1 MITTFTVAGM
11 TCGGCVRG
19 VTNAIRRI
27 DENAVVDVDLPG
39 KTVSVNS
46 SVEAELLMRAIET
59 AGFKVSR

>member
-1 MITTFTVAGM
+1 MKTTFTVAGM

-27 DENAVVDVDLPG
+27 DDDAVVDVNLPG

-46 SVEAELLMRAIET
+46 SAEAELLMQVIET